1 MALDRGRERGRL
13 PPTQKMNADEKIV
26 LDAVLENMIERDVFR
41 AELGN
46 GHEFTAFVP
55 REGADGG
62 IGAFSVG
69 ECVRVEMSPFD
80 FSRGKI
86 TGISN
91 TAR

>member
-1 MALDRGRERGRL
+1 M
-13 PPTQKMNADEKIV
+13 PPTQKMDAGEKIV
-26 LDAVLENMIERDVFR
+26 LDAVLGDVIEHCVFR
-41 AELGN
+41 AKLGN

-55 REGADGG
+55 REGADGNV
-62 IGAFSVG
+62 GAFSVG
-69 ECVRVEMSPFD
+69 DCVRVEMSPFD